1 MTRIRH
7 FMAQD
12 HLHCDAIFERAGR
25 LAAERDWDGAATE
38 FAQFRSLVLQHFDAE
53 ETLLFPAFEEKS
65 GMRMGPTQ
73 VMRGEHVQMRQLMD
87 AASAAL
93 LQGEGDGEE
102 YSGHAETLL
111 IMMQQHN
118 LKEENVLYPLCDQ
131 HLSDQASTLLPR
143 LQEMLTDKAN

>member
-53 ETLLFPAFEEKS
+53 ETLLFPAFEENS

>member
-1 MTRIRH
+1 M
-7 FMAQD
+7 
-12 HLHCDAIFERAGR
+12 
-25 LAAERDWDGAATE
+25 
-38 FAQFRSLVLQHFDAE
+38 
-53 ETLLFPAFEEKS
+53 LFPAFEEKS